1 VKILRTLFVLWLCAV
16 LPLTGLAASGSAGQC
31 PMQSMTHDSGSMMS
45 VAMTDCE
52 SMAMPAGQDSKSK
65 DPLCKMTVQCQMGC
79 MSIPVSAPGIAR
91 SAGAYRPMFFHYI
104 QSLFVREPDGLWK
117 PPRAL

>member
-1 VKILRTLFVLWLCAV
+1 MKILRTLFVLWLCAV

-31 PMQSMTHDSGSMMS
+31 PMQSVAPDSGSTMS
-45 VAMTDCE
+45 VAMPDCE
-52 SMAMPAGQDSKSK
+52 SMATPTGQDSKSK
-65 DPLCKMTVQCQMGC
+65 DSLCKMTVQCQMGC
-79 MSIPVSAPGIAR
+79 MSIPVSTPGMAR
-91 SAGAYRPMFFHYI
+91 TATAYRPMFFHYT

>member
-1 VKILRTLFVLWLCAV
+1 MKILRTLFVLWLCAA

-31 PMQSMTHDSGSMMS
+31 PMQSMTADSGNMMS
-45 VAMTDCE
+45 ESMPGCE
-52 SMAMPAGQDSKSK
+52 SMATIPGQDSKSK
-65 DPLCKMTVQCQMGC
+65 DSLCKMTVQCQMGC
-79 MSIPVSAPGIAR
+79 MTIPVFAPGVAR
-91 SAGAYRPMFFHYI
+91 TAGAYRPMFFHYT